1 MSILKVCCLRP
12 CFVVVHIYTFFYIFF
27 KCSTKLNEGDIVG
40 QRVPYHNHLL
50 DGNDVMHHGDMPC
63 ILVWDCQS
71 SMVKRWPIY
80 CNQVNLYIFLRIWT
94 FWLLQ
99 FYHRILR
106 YTLAIP
112 KFYGRCVNLSD
123 YIIFMLLNMIEI
135 KKTML
140 NNESIP
146 TLL

>member
-1 MSILKVCCLRP
+1 MLFETMFCSSA
-12 CFVVVHIYTFFYIFF
+12 HIHIFLYIF
-27 KCSTKLNEGDIVG
+27 KCSTKLNEGDIAG